1 MQSMSDNAID
11 KMSPE
16 DRCNPVKAVKIGY
29 PAICRAIVRAH
40 RRQPA
45 KSLIAMNTLSK
56 IYQSE
61 ANEILKECSK
71 LDRMLI
77 RKNNPEAETE
87 SNSTVSIEKIMSG
100 IKSARKESNVSEEST
115 SEELLSWSRGNT
127 EENKSSHKTL
137 QPIIESTDGDIYEET
152 PSMED
157 PSKLNDA
164 TIDDEELSTEK
175 NPGNNIDA
183 AESEMIT
190 STRRNSSKQKTTNSN
205 DPSKLN
211 DATIDDEEFSTETNP
226 GNNIDAAGSEM
237 ITSTRRNSSKQ
248 KTTNSNESISTTKG
262 IAGTPSKVTK
272 TSKLKINPSKLNDA
286 TIDDEELSTEK
297 NPGNNI
303 DAAESEMITSTRRN
317 SSKQKTTNSNDPSKL
332 NDATIDDEEL
342 FTEKN
347 PGNNIDAAESEMITS
362 TRRNSSKQKPTNS
375 NGSRK
380 RTRTSS
386 RAIGTQTEE
395 DTQPSSSRQRIQ
407 KPLLPSLPFGQLV
420 VIDENGTPCKLVTM
434 SINPKYFTN
443 FNK

>member
-248 KTTNSNESISTTKG
+248 KTTNSND
-262 IAGTPSKVTK
+262 
-272 TSKLKINPSKLNDA
+272 PSKLNDA

-375 NGSRK
+375 NETLKEDLSGSRK

>member
-152 PSMED
+152 PSME
-157 PSKLNDA
+157 
-164 TIDDEELSTEK
+164 
-175 NPGNNIDA
+175 
-183 AESEMIT
+183 
-190 STRRNSSKQKTTNSN
+190 

-375 NGSRK
+375 NETLKEDLSGSRK

>member
-152 PSMED
+152 PSME
-157 PSKLNDA
+157 
-164 TIDDEELSTEK
+164 
-175 NPGNNIDA
+175 

-375 NGSRK
+375 NETLKEDLSGSRK